1 MRNNMQ
7 KWVIGVEYDGA
18 PFCGWQRQSHC
29 GSVQQHLEQ
38 ALSYV
43 ADERIEL
50 HCAGR
55 TDAAVHA
62 CEQVAHFVAA
72 AARSPRA
79 WLMGAN
85 CRLPRSIRILWVQAI
100 NDHFH
105 ARFSAIARSYRYI
118 IQNTVVP
125 SALFRDKVCW
135 EYRLLDATKMHQA
148 AQILLGEQDFSAFR
162 AAGCQ
167 AKTAMRHIDNLTV
180 TRRGDFIFID
190 IRANAFLH
198 HMVRNIA
205 GSLITI
211 GHGEHDQH
219 WLQQVLSAKDRRL
232 AAKTAAAGG
241 LYFVQAHYPGQF
253 ILPQV
258 ERRPVL
264 F

>member
-1 MRNNMQ
+1 MQ

-18 PFCGWQRQSHC
+18 EFCGWQRQSHC
-29 GSVQQHLEQ
+29 ASVQQKLEQ

-43 ADERIEL
+43 ADEGIEL
-50 HCAGR
+50 SCAGR

-62 CEQVAHFVAA
+62 CEQVAHFESQAE
-72 AARSPRA
+72 RSPRA

-85 CRLPRSIRILWVQAI
+85 CRLPHSIRILWVQQIDQA
-100 NDHFH
+100 FH

-118 IQNTVVP
+118 IQNTAVP
-125 SALFRDKVCW
+125 SALFRNKVCW
-135 EYRLLDATKMHQA
+135 EYRSLDAATMHQA
-148 AQILLGEQDFSAFR
+148 AQQLLGEHDFSAFR

-167 AKTAMRHIDNLTV
+167 AKTASRNIEYLEV

-205 GSLITI
+205 GSLMTI
-211 GHGEHDQH
+211 GQGEHDAQ
-219 WLQQVLSAKDRRL
+219 WLQAVLQSKDRRL

-241 LYFVQAHYPGQF
+241 LYFVQAHYPERF
-253 ILPQV
+253 KLPQV